1 MVMMTTV
8 CDTHYRSH
16 AMNLRSNKVDTTST
30 TGNKTVE
37 TKLQEEIHYEDVI
50 INKYV
55 DKKFKKKPIFIIL
68 LL

>member
-16 AMNLRSNKVDTTST
+16 AMNLHSNKVDTTST
-30 TGNKTVE
+30 IGNKTVE

-55 DKKFKKKPIFIIL
+55 DKKLKKNFL
-68 LL
+68 S